1 MYESSEHDA
10 NDRIKKDTSNIED
23 MYYLEMNHYKI
34 LQVRRLGKKNDD
46 ESKLRP
52 LLVEFETEEE
62 KWIILSQ
69 GKYLKSSDRFYS
81 IFISKDMTKEEQE
94 YDTELKK
101 ELEERRAN
109 HEGVMIKNGRVIN
122 KTKSE
127 QTRY

>member
-10 NDRIKKDTSNIED
+10 NDRIKEDTSNIED

-34 LQVRRLGKKNDD
+34 YKVRRLGKKNDD

-94 YDTELKK
+94 YDSELKK
-101 ELEERRAN
+101 ELEERQAN
-109 HEGVMIKNGRVIN
+109 HEGVMIKNGRVID

>member
-10 NDRIKKDTSNIED
+10 NDRIKEDTSNIED

-34 LQVRRLGKKNDD
+34 YKVRRLGKKNDD

-62 KWIILSQ
+62 KLIILSQ

-94 YDTELKK
+94 YDSELKK
-101 ELEERRAN
+101 ELEDRRSN
-109 HEGVMIKNGRVIN
+109 HEGVMIKNGWVID

>member
-10 NDRIKKDTSNIED
+10 NDRIMEDTSNIEE

-34 LQVRRLGKKNDD
+34 LKVRRLGKKNDD

-81 IFISKDMTKEEQE
+81 VFISKNMMI
-94 YDTELKK
+94 YLKF
-101 ELEERRAN
+101 
-109 HEGVMIKNGRVIN
+109 
-122 KTKSE
+122 T
-127 QTRY
+127 

>member
-23 MYYLEMNHYKI
+23 MYYLEMNHHKI
-34 LQVRRLGKKNDD
+34 LKVRRLGKKNDD
-46 ESKLRP
+46 ESKLWP